1 MPREATTTHSAYETI
16 LVPMES
22 ISPFI
27 QDVSAAD
34 FQQTVLQ
41 KSHEVPVVVDFWAE
55 WCGPCRTLGP
65 MLERLAVEA
74 DGGFILAKVDVDSN
88 QELAAQF
95 NVQGIPTVIGFSGGG
110 PVDQFTGALPE
121 NAVTEWLGK
130 ILPSELDVVVESARD
145 AAIAGNLETAER
157 LFLAVLEEQSDH
169 PGAGSGLAGLMMTSD
184 RHQDALAIL
193 DRLPETDEVAR
204 LRSAARLSSAGAAD
218 LTEVAQR
225 LETAPDDASVR
236 IELALALAGRA
247 DYEPALDHL
256 LQAIRSGGDEKEEAR
271 KAILDIFEVLGDGHP
286 LTTTYRRQLASAL
299 F

>member
-1 MPREATTTHSAYETI
+1 MQPN
-16 LVPMES
+16 
-22 ISPFI
+22 SPYI

-55 WCGPCRTLGP
+55 WCGPCKTLGP
-65 MLERLAVEA
+65 TLEKLTAEA
-74 DGGFILAKVDVDSN
+74 DGSFILAKVDVDNN

-95 NVQGIPTVIGFSGGG
+95 NVQGIPTVIGFRNGG

-121 NAVTEWLGK
+121 NAVSEWLTNL
-130 ILPSELDVVVESARD
+130 LPSQLEIVADQARD

-157 LFLAVLEEQSDH
+157 LFRAVLEEQADH
-169 PGAGSGLAGLMMTSD
+169 HGAGTGLAALLMTSN
-184 RHQDALAIL
+184 RQDEALAVL
-193 DRLPETDEVAR
+193 DKLPATDEVGR
-204 LRSAARLSSAGAAD
+204 LQSAARLSASGTSD
-218 LTEVAQR
+218 LGEITHR
-225 LETAPDDASVR
+225 LDANPEDDSIR

-247 DYEPALDHL
+247 DYEPALEQL
-256 LQAIRSGGDEKEEAR
+256 LGVIRSGGSAKDDAR
-271 KAILDIFEVLGDGHP
+271 VAVIDILEVLGDGHP